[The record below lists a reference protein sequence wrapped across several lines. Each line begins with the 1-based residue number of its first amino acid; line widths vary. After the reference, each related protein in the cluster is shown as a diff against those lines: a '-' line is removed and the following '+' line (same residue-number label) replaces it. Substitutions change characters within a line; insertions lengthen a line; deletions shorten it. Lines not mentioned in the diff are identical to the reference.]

1 MARERSTRTPLS
13 LDDIAHIVERHCG
26 MSTHDAHALLED
38 VLEQV
43 GSLIRDKR
51 SRREP
56 PSPHIPPAREVPVP
70 PTLPYTEEWDPDF
83 DPRKGLLLLGPDG
96 TPPDTTHVDKSHT
109 P

>member
-1 MARERSTRTPLS
+1 MARERPTRTPLS

-26 MSTHDAHALLED
+26 MSKHDVHELLED

-43 GSLIRDKR
+43 DSLIRDKR
-51 SRREP
+51 SRRENT
-56 PSPHIPPAREVPVP
+56 SPHIPPVRELQVP

-83 DPRKGLLLLGPDG
+83 DPRKGLLLLRPDG
-96 TPPDTTHVDKSHT
+96 SPPEHTHIDESHT